1 MKGDPIIVTCTI
13 PHELL
18 QETSVSKPYFETND
32 DLLNYQEDLEAGLKA
47 CNTDKAL
54 VIERLEKPTDDD

>member
-18 QETSVSKPYFETND
+18 QETSVRKPYFETND

-47 CNTDKAL
+47 CNADKAL
-54 VIERLEKPTDDD
+54 TIERLERSDNDE